1 MSIVDEKCDPN
12 DFGLPF
18 IITNTIGVSLLA
30 NARRQ
35 ITSSND
41 TLHHVHFATSN
52 AFFSVCIKIKFPH
65 NTRIQKFE
73 PKVII
78 NNGYP
83 FVSVEGQLIRCA
95 IQNFWNGSIS
105 RLVWVNWHCTR
116 NWLVLGS
123 SNNKLRRPQQYF
135 CFAVIIVL
143 LKLQDTI
150 LFS

>member
-1 MSIVDEKCDPN
+1 MAKGTKRMSIIDEKCNPN

-52 AFFSVCIKIKFPH
+52 AFFPCALYFFLSNKIKFPH

-95 IQNFWNGSIS
+95 IQNF
-105 RLVWVNWHCTR
+105 
-116 NWLVLGS
+116 
-123 SNNKLRRPQQYF
+123 
-135 CFAVIIVL
+135 
-143 LKLQDTI
+143 
-150 LFS
+150 